1 MKTDRTPSPAART
14 RLDSTVRLL
23 LHLRLLLTGV
33 ALLFLPRERIDV
45 DILLIVCAFA
55 LLTWLAARYWN
66 RLTPQLS
73 QLPLLAAGDAFVAA
87 VVLAVDGPDGPFFMA
102 TVLTTS
108 IAGVLFSWRGLMAI
122 AFCQVIFYYAAL
134 LSYTG
139 LNGSMPANI
148 TFQVLLVHPLLYPI
162 AGYVGSRLRAIFE
175 ELAAEQAAR
184 QLAERSA
191 AAAEERARLA
201 RDMHDSVAK
210 TLQGTAMA
218 AQALPLWVARDPQ
231 RASSEASRIAKATEL
246 AVAEARELISDL
258 RTNRP
263 DADIATQIADIATD
277 WANRS
282 GIPVRVSLPNTSQ
295 GSSIKLMVIA
305 AQEMVAILQEAL
317 TNIERHS
324 KASTVKVALEAVDG
338 HAVLRVI
345 DDGTGFGPVSW
356 DSRTQASQELP
367 EPIGHYGLVG
377 MHERAAHANGSLSIT
392 SASGKGTTIGVR
404 MPMAAPEDSLG
415 ETYAHPMSGTDTSHN
430 AKRSEQ

>member
-1 MKTDRTPSPAART
+1 MSTDRTSSPAAHT

-23 LHLRLLLTGV
+23 LHLRLLLTGI

-45 DILLIVCAFA
+45 DITLVVCAFA
-55 LLTWLAARYWN
+55 LLTWLAARYWT

-73 QLPLLAAGDAFVAA
+73 RLPLLVAGDAFVAA

-102 TVLTTS
+102 TVLTTT
-108 IAGVLFSWRGLMAI
+108 IAGVLFSRRGLMAMALCQI
-122 AFCQVIFYYAAL
+122 AFYYMAL

-139 LNGSMPANI
+139 LNSATTASL

-175 ELAAEQAAR
+175 DLAAEQEAR
-184 QLAERSA
+184 QIAERSA

-218 AQALPLWVARDPQ
+218 AQALPLWVDRDPQ
-231 RASSEASRIAKATEL
+231 RASAEASQIAKAAEL

-258 RTNRP
+258 RTNRADVDLSTEIAGITYRWAERSRIRVQTSVP
-263 DADIATQIADIATD
+263 DGPP
-277 WANRS
+277 S
-282 GIPVRVSLPNTSQ
+282 TS
-295 GSSIKLMVIA
+295 INLLVIA
-305 AQEMVAILQEAL
+305 EQEMVAILQEAL

-324 KASTVKVALEAVDG
+324 EASTAEVTLKAACG
-338 HAVLRVI
+338 HATLRI
-345 DDGTGFGPVSW
+345 HDDGKGFGPILW
-356 DSRTQASQELP
+356 DSRTHDDQELP

-377 MHERAAHANGSLSIT
+377 MRERARHANGSLRIT
-392 SASGKGTTIGVR
+392 SAPGQGTTVIVR
-404 MPMAAPEDSLG
+404 MPLAAPEKNAG
-415 ETYAHPMSGTDTSHN
+415 ETQLPPVSGINAHNSKVID
-430 AKRSEQ
+430 Q